1 MATTRPFTRNTG
13 SAISGTEQLGNLAI
27 GIFQQEYAD
36 DLGGVKW
43 WMGPDEDLGYIVAK
57 EIPTGTQPNP
67 VSSNQATVAFSRSPL
82 KTELSFVNHVNGS
95 FGQNF
100 TTGNQAKTWL
110 NNNGYWTSWGSSSVD
125 QFTIYF
131 DVSTSPNTAGWP
143 SQILA
148 CAGTGTPLNVY
159 ITGNATTLYD
169 AVVTQG
175 KALYTDTGRTTL
187 LNGLNTWYKTASAPV
202 ESEVFQVGSA
212 GETFLWGGAC

>member
-27 GIFQQEYAD
+27 GIFQQEYASN
-36 DLGGVKW
+36 LGGVKW

-57 EIPTGTQPNP
+57 EIPSGTQPNP
-67 VSSNQATVAFSRSPL
+67 VSSNQATVAFSRSLL
-82 KTELSFVNHVNGS
+82 KTEVSFVNHVNGS

-110 NNNGYWTSWGSSSVD
+110 NNNGYWTSWGSPSVD

-131 DVSTSPNTAGWP
+131 DVSTSPSTTGW
-143 SQILA
+143 STQNLA

-175 KALYTDTGRTTL
+175 KALYTNAGRTLL
-187 LNGLNTWYKTASAPV
+187 LNGSNSWYKTVSAPAAG
-202 ESEVFQVGSA
+202 EVFQVGSV
-212 GETFLWGGAC
+212 GETSLWGGSC

>member
-1 MATTRPFTRNTG
+1 MQMLN
-13 SAISGTEQLGNLAI
+13 
-27 GIFQQEYAD
+27 
-36 DLGGVKW
+36 
-43 WMGPDEDLGYIVAK
+43 
-57 EIPTGTQPNP
+57 IPTYGCPFAYNFLGTTTAS
-67 VSSNQATVAFSRSPL
+67 VGFKRSLL
-82 KTELSFVNHVNGS
+82 KTELSFVNMVNGS

-202 ESEVFQVGSA
+202 ESEVFQVGSV
-212 GETFLWGGAC
+212 GETSLWGGSC